1 MYACVCVCGSLPVI
15 SSENS
20 LSIDGKFE
28 CNFEPSSM
36 LLLLFSL
43 FLSGCFWVR
52 KECRARWKAACAQA
66 ERTVYTW
73 KSEAT
78 ARQRTTT
85 MSTTTRDCQLLQA
98 RQTDRH
104 DWQAL
109 CTFFFWEF
117 FLLLL
122 FPPRK
127 ALAICLCTRSVFEY
141 YTKYYFKQ
149 LTLGCLSVLVFV
161 AVLQFPHTHTQTL
174 GLDTLA
180 TCLLLL
186 WSATENVLTKR
197 ATVCGTSVLLLL
209 LQP

>member
-1 MYACVCVCGSLPVI
+1 MSMCVWLAACYQFRELTVHWWKIWVKLRAELDAVVVI
-15 SSENS
+15 
-20 LSIDGKFE
+20 
-28 CNFEPSSM
+28 
-36 LLLLFSL
+36 FSFSFWL
-43 FLSGCFWVR
+43 FLSEKRMSSALEGR
-52 KECRARWKAACAQA
+52 LRSGRANCLHLE
-66 ERTVYTW
+66 ERSDSTTKDDDNDDARLPIVASQTDGQTRLAGTVY
-73 KSEAT
+73 
-78 ARQRTTT
+78 
-85 MSTTTRDCQLLQA
+85 L
-98 RQTDRH
+98 
-104 DWQAL
+104 
-109 CTFFFWEF
+109 FFWEF